1 MIADF
6 KITKTGDLIFKEN
19 DITSNKI
26 KVSFVLS
33 KTNACKVCFDFNEFE
48 AITPSKNALKI
59 QFDLVEKTANKS
71 ITVLKEEDAL
81 AQLMLLKLKTT
92 IGELPLR
99 ETFGSKI
106 SLLRHKDINDSN
118 LKLLEDYISECIS
131 DIVSQ
136 PTVKATAYIDY
147 SNGYNQTVIVRIYDK
162 NKNILS
168 YIL

>member
-33 KTNACKVCFDFNEFE
+33 RTNACKVCFDFNEFE
-48 AITPSKNALKI
+48 TITPSKNALKI

-71 ITVLKEEDAL
+71 ITVLKEEEAL

-106 SLLRHKDINDSN
+106 SLLKHKDINDTN
-118 LKLLEDYISECIS
+118 LKLLEDYITDCVS

-162 NKNILS
+162 NKNVLS